1 MFGPA
6 RMYRSLFPVLLHAS
20 TVVADPAVSPE
31 AEYTLQARVLLQD
44 DNDARATLLAVSQ
57 DAVPEGTLDWDDVI
71 DDLPAWLT
79 REGIQPP
86 SRAVMQEVSEALR
99 IRLPRVTCTAR
110 DVVPLGSP
118 EIAQYTL
125 ACMVPDV
132 EPAFAAYRAMRSGDD
147 ADRDAL
153 SDAFLRR
160 SPHACAATPR
170 WPISPRPSAGR
181 RSVMATSMPR
191 VPNTST
197 APYCSACCR
206 SPSGIDGSRRAR
218 AGTATKGQASNITG
232 TLMGHGKEGP
242 GAGPGCER
250 TADAGLLQ
258 QRGPTARDRRDGGI
272 SMLMNGAA

>member
-1 MFGPA
+1 
-6 RMYRSLFPVLLHAS
+6 MYRSLFPVLLHAS

-31 AEYTLQARVLLQD
+31 VEYTLQARVLLQD

-153 SDAFLRR
+153 SDAFFATFAARLRGDTAVAHLSTAVGWSSFR
-160 SPHACAATPR
+160 HGDVHAARAEHLYRTVLFGLLPFAEWDR
-170 WPISPRPSAGR
+170 RIASDAGR
-181 RSVMATSMPR
+181 H
-191 VPNTST
+191 
-197 APYCSACCR
+197 
-206 SPSGIDGSRRAR
+206 
-218 AGTATKGQASNITG
+218 
-232 TLMGHGKEGP
+232 GHEGP
-242 GAGPGCER
+242 G
-250 TADAGLLQ
+250 D
-258 QRGPTARDRRDGGI
+258 
-272 SMLMNGAA
+272 